1 MDVLTAA
8 FHVVHDGPGGAG
20 AIAQLLGK
28 ARGTL
33 DHEVNPPQGS
43 SAKLGLLDA
52 VKISKLRRDW
62 RILYAIADECGHV
75 CFPRPDMVSGDA
87 TTQGVLTRASEL
99 AREIAETFQE
109 VNTALADGTVT
120 PTEMARVERECMEAI
135 AALTDVARA
144 MRAKAEHDAHDAE
157 TKVSRGIRVVG

>member
-20 AIAQLLGK
+20 AVAQFLGK

-52 VKISKLRRDW
+52 VKISKLRRDH
-62 RILYAIADECGHV
+62 RILFAVADELGYV
-75 CFPRPDMVSGDA
+75 CIARPEAAGGDA
-87 TTQGVLTRASEL
+87 TTQDVLRRAGTL
-99 AREIAETFQE
+99 AREVAETFQE
-109 VNTALADGTVT
+109 VNSSLADGTVT
-120 PTEMARVERECMEAI
+120 PNEMARVERECMETVT
-135 AALTDVARA
+135 ALTDVARA
-144 MRAKAEHDAHDAE
+144 MREKMEADAAA
-157 TKVSRGIRVVG
+157 SRCARGMRVVG

>member
-8 FHVVHDGPGGAG
+8 FHLVHDGPGGSG
-20 AIAQLLGK
+20 AIAQFLGK

-62 RILYAIADECGHV
+62 RVLHAFADECGHA
-75 CFPRPDMVSGDA
+75 CFPRPDAWGGGDA
-87 TTQGVLTRASEL
+87 TTQDVLFRATEL
-99 AREIAETFQE
+99 AREIAETFGE
-109 VNTALADGTVT
+109 VNASLSDGTVT
-120 PTEMARVERECMEAI
+120 PNELEQVERECMETI
-135 AALTDVARA
+135 TALTAVARA
-144 MRAKAEHDAHDAE
+144 MREKMESDQAHARR
-157 TKVSRGIRVVG
+157 SRGVRAVG